1 MSHFADEYQP
11 SFGVDWVPYFTQAQ
25 VDAMDEEQLRVAW
38 ETRVEVEE
46 NGKLDPVEWGW
57 VLPGWRQSMAAWKS
71 HHIHVILGGNRS
83 SKSSYAAR
91 LCVWAARTIPEA
103 EIRCW
108 HVNQDRSVEDQ
119 QRFIWEALP
128 EALKASGKRK
138 GPNWSIQYTQKN
150 GFAGNV
156 CILPPLPGCV
166 RGGTIKFN
174 NYRQFQQDEQVAE
187 GFKAHLVW
195 ADEEMP
201 HKLFETMLPRLW
213 DHHGRLVMT
222 FTTLQGWTPLIQD
235 VLGRAEAVEKR
246 FADLLNTK
254 LPVIQ
259 DSRSRPG
266 ARIFYFWTEDNPFI
280 NAGYF
285 KEGLNGRPK
294 EEILARAYG
303 VPSKSA
309 TSRFPKFSREVNV
322 VKKAD
327 LPWVKQA
334 DIPVIRW
341 MALDPAGSKAW
352 FMVWVAIDATGA
364 WYVYREHPTDTWAE
378 ASSDVK
384 GKRGPGQRG
393 SGMGIDDYVGLITDL
408 EGEEQIWERVID
420 PRMGAAEV
428 KTREGAT
435 SIISELDS
443 AGMVFQPAPGVDIE
457 HGLQLLNDLM
467 TYDDQKPVSAM
478 NRPKFFVSE
487 ECENTIFALL
497 EYTGAGGKDE
507 AVKDP
512 VDVLRYLAVA
522 GAEFIDPKMPVVTGG
537 MGGY

>member
-1 MSHFADEYQP
+1 
-11 SFGVDWVPYFTQAQ
+11 
-25 VDAMDEEQLRVAW
+25 
-38 ETRVEVEE
+38 
-46 NGKLDPVEWGW
+46 
-57 VLPGWRQSMAAWKS
+57 
-71 HHIHVILGGNRS
+71 
-83 SKSSYAAR
+83 
-91 LCVWAARTIPEA
+91 
-103 EIRCW
+103 
-108 HVNQDRSVEDQ
+108 
-119 QRFIWEALP
+119 
-128 EALKASGKRK
+128 
-138 GPNWSIQYTQKN
+138 
-150 GFAGNV
+150 V
-156 CILPPLPGCV
+156 CILPPLPGCA

-187 GFKAHLVW
+187 GFKAHLIW
-195 ADEEMP
+195 GDEEMP

-235 VLGRAEAVEKR
+235 VLWRATSVETR
-246 FADLLNTK
+246 FSDLVNANYPT
-254 LPVIQ
+254 VQ
-259 DSRSRPG
+259 DSRSRDG

-280 NAGYF
+280 DAGYF
-285 KEGLNGRPK
+285 RETLRARPR

-309 TSRFPKFSREVNV
+309 TSRFPKFSREANV
-322 VKKAD
+322 VKKED
-327 LPWVKQA
+327 LPWVKKA
-334 DIPVIRW
+334 EAKVVRW
-341 MALDPAGSKAW
+341 HSLDPAGSKAW
-352 FMVWVAIDATGA
+352 FMCWVAIDENGA
-364 WYVYREHPTDTWAE
+364 WWVYREHPNDVWAE
-378 ASSDVK
+378 SSSDVK

-393 SGMGIDDYVGLITDL
+393 TGMGIDDYVQLIKDL
-408 EGEEQIWERVID
+408 EGGEEIWERVID

-428 KTREGAT
+428 KTRDGAT

-467 TYDDQKPVSAM
+467 AYDDQKPVSAM

-487 ECENTIFALL
+487 ECENIIFALL

-522 GAEFIDPKMPVVTGG
+522 GAEYVDAKAPVVTGG
-537 MGGY
+537 GGY